1 MNNNKTK
8 NNKKQNTEELKST
21 SVFIRGTLTDA
32 MFGKRSFAKGSDSK
46 EKYRISIKALPEDME
61 KLVEAAEPY
70 YENTDDA
77 WIPKWFKD
85 ENAREYLNVS
95 SNYDIKAGLR
105 AEDGTIQEL
114 GNLMD
119 YIADNGNINGS
130 KVVLMVILKEGAIYP
145 QSLLIKELHQTTIS
159 DMFMEFEDELPW

>member
-1 MNNNKTK
+1 MNNKTK
-8 NNKKQNTEELKST
+8 NNKKQNIEELKAT
-21 SVFIRGTLTDA
+21 SIFVRGTLTDA

-46 EKYRISIKALPEDME
+46 EKFRISIKALPEDME

-77 WIPKWFKD
+77 WIPKWYKD
-85 ENAREYLNVS
+85 EEAREYLNVS
-95 SNYDIKAGLR
+95 SNYDIKAGLKT
-105 AEDGTIQEL
+105 AEGIQEL

-119 YIADNGNINGS
+119 YINENGNINGS

>member
-8 NNKKQNTEELKST
+8 NNKKQNTEELKAT
-21 SVFIRGTLTDA
+21 SVFVRGTLTDA
-32 MFGKRSFAKGSDSK
+32 MFGKRTFAKGSDNK
-46 EKYRISIKALPEDME
+46 EKFRISIKALPEDME
-61 KLVEAAEPY
+61 KLVEVAEPY
-70 YENTDDA
+70 YENVSDDFT
-77 WIPKWFKD
+77 PKWFKE

-95 SNYDIKAGLR
+95 SNYDIKAGLK

-119 YIADNGNINGS
+119 YINENGNINGS

>member
-1 MNNNKTK
+1 
-8 NNKKQNTEELKST
+8 
-21 SVFIRGTLTDA
+21 
-32 MFGKRSFAKGSDSK
+32 
-46 EKYRISIKALPEDME
+46 ME

-85 ENAREYLNVS
+85 EEAREYLNVS
-95 SNYDIKAGLR
+95 SNYDIKAGLK

-119 YIADNGNINGS
+119 YISDNGNINGS